1 MGIKAISSFV
11 IVCLLLAACGNS
23 KKITKEEEP
32 SKAASKKLRTK
43 YAAMLGVDE
52 DKIDNTKLYMFI
64 DEWYGVP
71 YKYGGKAKTGVD
83 CSGFTC
89 ILYKEAL
96 GKPLQ
101 GSAAGL
107 YETCKAVKKDDL
119 EEGDLVFF
127 KINSDKV
134 SHVGVYLQNN
144 KFVHASTKKGI
155 IINDLDEAYYKKYF
169 FKGGRPK

>member
-1 MGIKAISSFV
+1 MGIKQISLLL
-11 IVCLLLAACGNS
+11 IACLLLNACGNS
-23 KKITKEEEP
+23 RKITKEEEP
-32 SKAASKKLRTK
+32 SKAEAKKLRAK

-52 DKIDNTKLYMFI
+52 DRIDNAKLYRFI

-89 ILYKEAL
+89 ILYREAF
-96 GKPLQ
+96 GKQIQ

-107 YETCKAVKKDDL
+107 YEICKPVKKDDL

-127 KINSDKV
+127 KINGDRV

-155 IINDLDEAYYKKYF
+155 IINDLDEAYYKKYY